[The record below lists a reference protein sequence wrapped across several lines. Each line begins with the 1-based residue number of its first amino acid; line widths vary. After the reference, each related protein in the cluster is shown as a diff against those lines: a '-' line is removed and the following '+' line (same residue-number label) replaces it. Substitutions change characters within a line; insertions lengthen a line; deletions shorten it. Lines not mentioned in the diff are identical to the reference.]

1 MEFSIDVIIAFL
13 AGLVLLYL
21 LGWALLTPLKL
32 ILKLLAN
39 GVLGGILLWI
49 LNILGTGI
57 GVSIAINPITALIAG
72 FLGVPGVIL
81 MLILQVI
88 LV

>member
-1 MEFSIDVIIAFL
+1 MVFL
-13 AGLVLLYL
+13 VGYYF
-21 LGWALLTPLKL
+21 G
-32 ILKLLAN
+32 
-39 GVLGGILLWI
+39 I

-57 GVSIAINPITALIAG
+57 GVSIAINPVTALIAG